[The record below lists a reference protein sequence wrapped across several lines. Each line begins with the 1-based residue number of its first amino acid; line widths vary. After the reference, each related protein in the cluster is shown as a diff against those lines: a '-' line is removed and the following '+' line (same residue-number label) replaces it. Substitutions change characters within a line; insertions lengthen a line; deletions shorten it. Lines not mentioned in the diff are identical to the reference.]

1 VTLANASPELRNRSL
16 AGTVRRVW
24 TAKPHDLAISE
35 ASGRSVDGLGLLY
48 RIDAWRDRLIE
59 AGVTA
64 GSTVGI
70 CLPRSIDQVAALF
83 ATHEIGAAYVPLDP
97 NYPLARREY
106 MVADLGVT
114 VLLGSQNPEAPE
126 FLGATWVDPPEWHG
140 VLRRPQSTPK
150 LHHAPSEY
158 ELAYVIYTS
167 GSTGKPKG
175 VRITHGNLNAFL
187 HEWDGLVPPEPAGVW
202 LGLTSLSFDPSVVEL
217 LWTLSRG
224 WSIVLAP
231 ERPAPGAIGQLIST
245 HKITHL
251 QVTPTRASMLL
262 SDKTDR
268 KSLALLQEMFV
279 GGEVLTATL
288 ARDLL
293 RNVGVLTNVY
303 GPTETTVWAF
313 AHRFTAASTLVDP
326 LPIGTPLQGVVA
338 RICPMPNENDAG
350 TARTVTAEHNT
361 SNEAMGSLSSGQ
373 KASES
378 SREGTI
384 GEIVLAGPDVSP
396 GYHSSPTG
404 AVLNSALSVSSTL
417 SSAMPST
424 MSSTLSDSD
433 GNVKEYRTGDLG
445 RIGPDGLWY
454 FHGRT
459 DTQIKI
465 SGNRIEPAEI
475 ESVLLAQPGV
485 ALAAVVARVLVS
497 GVPRLVAFVEPQPNS
512 VTPLDPVSLQSACR
526 TELPSIYV
534 PAVVVIDGNLP
545 KTPSGKVDRGA
556 LVVPAALADPGPID
570 EDADRLG
577 KLCKVWALIL
587 GRPVAPD
594 DDFFAFGGDS
604 LGAVAVM
611 AEVARVYGEQF
622 GLAVLITAPTPRMLL
637 AEIDRGQGYSETL
650 VALRTVAEPKRRLFI
665 VHGAGGNV
673 VNIVHVAKTLPD
685 DLDVYAFQAHGVA
698 TPDGIIDLTIETMAE
713 RYLNELRV
721 LQPNGPYLL
730 SGYSDGG
737 LVAWEMARR
746 LNGEGNLVRG
756 LLLIDSA
763 LPPTP
768 EMNNASTVEK
778 LGNIF
783 RNLRDRQRPGYVWL
797 RDAAKGHRMK
807 PTVSMVNASDLER
820 LPNLDVQA
828 EVERATDLY
837 TMCAL
842 TIDVALVR
850 AANTKPVVWV
860 DFRWKRYVRGRFSV
874 AIASGDHLGMVRPEN
889 AADLGNRITEA
900 LDFLGG

>member
-1 VTLANASPELRNRSL
+1 VTLANTSPELRNRSL
-16 AGTVRRVW
+16 AGQVRRVW

-48 RIDAWRDRLIE
+48 RIDAWRDRLLE
-59 AGVTA
+59 AGVAA
-64 GSTVGI
+64 GSIVGI

-106 MVADLGVT
+106 MVADLAVT
-114 VLLGSQNPEAPE
+114 VLLGSQNLEAPE
-126 FLGATWVDPPEWHG
+126 FPGATWIEPPGWHG

-150 LHHAPSEY
+150 LHHAPSDH

-187 HEWDGLVPPEPAGVW
+187 GEWDGLVPPEPAGVW

-268 KSLALLQEMFV
+268 KSLSLLQEMFV

-293 RNVGVLTNVY
+293 RNVGVLTNLY

-313 AHRFTAASTLVDP
+313 AHRFTAASVLVDP
-326 LPIGTPLQGVVA
+326 LPIGMPLRGVVA
-338 RICPMPNENDAG
+338 RICPMPGESDAG
-350 TARTVTAEHNT
+350 TARTVERDADTQD
-361 SNEAMGSLSSGQ
+361 SGSRGSALQ
-373 KASES
+373 ASES
-378 SREGTI
+378 NGEAI
-384 GEIVLAGPDVSP
+384 GEIVLSGPDVSP
-396 GYHSSPTG
+396 GYHSSATSTSASTPTPTS
-404 AVLNSALSVSSTL
+404 ALLNSDVLQ
-417 SSAMPST
+417 PST
-424 MSSTLSDSD
+424 MAMPQSND
-433 GNVKEYRTGDLG
+433 VEYRTGDLG
-445 RIGPDGLWY
+445 RIGADGLWY

-485 ALAAVVARVLVS
+485 ALAAVVARVLAS
-497 GVPRLVAFVEPQPNS
+497 GVPRLVAFIEPHPDS
-512 VTPLDPVSLQSACR
+512 VRPLDPLALQTACR
-526 TELPSIYV
+526 NELPSIYV
-534 PAVVVIDGNLP
+534 PAVIVIERNLP

-556 LVVPAALADPGPID
+556 LVVPTALADPGPID

-577 KLCKVWALIL
+577 KLCKVWSSIL

-637 AEIDRGQGYSETL
+637 SEIDRGQGYSETL
-650 VALRTVAEPKRRLFI
+650 VALRTVPEPKRRLFI

-698 TPDGIIDLTIETMAE
+698 TPDGIIDLTIEAMAE

-721 LQPNGPYLL
+721 LQPHGPYLL

-768 EMNNASTVEK
+768 EMNNASTAEK
-778 LGNIF
+778 FGNIL
-783 RNLRDRQRPGYVWL
+783 RNLRDRQRPSHVWF
-797 RDAAKGHRMK
+797 RDAVKGHRMK
-807 PTVSMVNASDLER
+807 QTMATVNASDLER
-820 LPNLDVQA
+820 LPNIDVQA

-860 DFRWKRYVRGRFSV
+860 DFRWKRFVRGRFSV
-874 AIASGDHLGMVRPEN
+874 AISSGDHLGMVRPQN

-900 LDFLGG
+900 LDFLAAGA

>member
-1 VTLANASPELRNRSL
+1 MTLANSSPELRNRSL
-16 AGTVRRVW
+16 AGQVRRVW
-24 TAKPHDLAISE
+24 TAKPHDLAIQE

-48 RIDAWRDRLIE
+48 RIDAWCDRLSE
-59 AGVTA
+59 AGVIA
-64 GSTVGI
+64 GSMVGN

-83 ATHEIGAAYVPLDP
+83 AIHEIGAAYVPLDP

-114 VLLGSQNPEAPE
+114 VLLGSKNRETQE
-126 FLGATWVDPPEWHG
+126 FEGALWIEPPGWHG
-140 VLRRPQSTPK
+140 VIRRPQSVPK
-150 LHHAPSEY
+150 LHHAPFDQ

-187 HEWDGLVPPEPAGVW
+187 SEWDDLVPPEPAGVW

-251 QVTPTRASMLL
+251 QITPTRASMLL
-262 SDKTDR
+262 SDTTDR
-268 KSLALLQEMFV
+268 NGLALLKELFV

-293 RNVGVLTNVY
+293 RKVPILTNLY

-313 AHRFTAASTLVDP
+313 AHRFTAGSELIDP
-326 LPIGTPLQGVVA
+326 LPIGRPLRGVIA
-338 RICPMPNENDAG
+338 RIDPINDVDDVNVAG
-350 TARTVTAEHNT
+350 VKVVVVDVDVDDIDDVNDVNALDAN
-361 SNEAMGSLSSGQ
+361 NSSG
-373 KASES
+373 S
-378 SREGTI
+378 SGSI

-396 GYHSSPTG
+396 GYHCCSLAKQKTRVNQSCG
-404 AVLNSALSVSSTL
+404 S
-417 SSAMPST
+417 
-424 MSSTLSDSD
+424 
-433 GNVKEYRTGDLG
+433 EYRTGDLA
-445 RIGPDGLWY
+445 RIGDDGCWY
-454 FHGRT
+454 FHGRS

-485 ALAAVVARVLVS
+485 ALAAVVARVLAS
-497 GVPRLVAFVEPQPNS
+497 GVPRLVAFVEPRADWTS
-512 VTPLDPVSLQSACR
+512 PLDPMQLQTACR
-526 TELPSIYV
+526 AELPSTYV
-534 PAVVVIDGNLP
+534 PAVIAIDSSLP

-556 LVVPAALADPGPID
+556 LKVPASLADPGPID

-577 KLCKVWALIL
+577 KLCRVWSSIL
-587 GRPVAPD
+587 GRTVAPD

-611 AEVARVYGEQF
+611 AEVARIYGEQF
-622 GLAVLITAPTPRMLL
+622 GLALLITAPTPRKLL
-637 AEIDRGQGYSETL
+637 VEIDRGQKHSETL
-650 VALRTVAEPKRRLFI
+650 VALRTAENPSESPNRRLFI

-673 VNIVHVAKTLPD
+673 VNLVHMAKQLPG

-698 TPDGIIDLTIETMAE
+698 SPDGTIDLTIEAMAE
-713 RYLNELRV
+713 RYLKELRV

-730 SGYSDGG
+730 GGYSDGG

-746 LNGEGNLVRG
+746 LIGEGSLVRG

-768 EMNNASTVEK
+768 DMINASTAEK
-778 LGNIF
+778 LLNIL
-783 RNLRDRQRPGYVWL
+783 RNMRDRQRPGLVWV
-797 RDAAKGHRMK
+797 RDAITGHRM
-807 PTVSMVNASDLER
+807 TNTISTANASDLDR
-820 LPNLDVQA
+820 LPNVDVQV

-837 TMCAL
+837 KMCAL

-850 AANTKPVVWV
+850 AAHTKPVVWV
-860 DFRWKRYVRGRFSV
+860 DLRWKQYARGRFSV
-874 AIASGDHLGMVRPEN
+874 IVSSGDHLAMVRPQNAEN
-889 AADLGNRITEA
+889 LGSHVSDA
-900 LDFLGG
+900 LALFG

>member
-1 VTLANASPELRNRSL
+1 VNLATSSPELRNRSM
-16 AGTVRRVW
+16 AGQVRRVW
-24 TAKPHDLAISE
+24 TAKPHDLAIQE

-48 RIDAWRDRLIE
+48 RIDAWHDRLSE
-59 AGVTA
+59 AGITA
-64 GSTVGI
+64 GSMVGI

-83 ATHEIGAAYVPLDP
+83 AVHEIGAAYVPLDP

-106 MVADLGVT
+106 MVADLGVK
-114 VLLGSQNPEAPE
+114 VLLGGQNLDAQE
-126 FLGATWVDPPEWHG
+126 FVGARWIDPPGWQG
-140 VLRRPQSTPK
+140 VVRRPQSPPK
-150 LHHAPSEY
+150 LHHVPADH

-175 VRITHGNLNAFL
+175 VQITHGNLNAFL
-187 HEWDGLVPPEPAGVW
+187 SEWDGLVSPEPAGVW

-231 ERPAPGAIGQLIST
+231 ERPAPGAIGQLISAYG
-245 HKITHL
+245 ITHL

-268 KSLALLQEMFV
+268 NSLVSLKEMFV

-293 RNVGVLTNVY
+293 RKVPVLTNLY

-313 AHRFTAASTLVDP
+313 AHRFTAASELVDP
-326 LPIGTPLQGVVA
+326 LPIGLPLRGVVA
-338 RICPMPNENDAG
+338 RLDPIGVVDCVDPKSTRNTNG
-350 TARTVTAEHNT
+350 TAGDQHKPGLTGLTGVTGAT
-361 SNEAMGSLSSGQ
+361 
-373 KASES
+373 
-378 SREGTI
+378 

-396 GYHSSPTG
+396 GYHR
-404 AVLNSALSVSSTL
+404 SSTADPAGSIDPAGL
-417 SSAMPST
+417 AKPCNT
-424 MSSTLSDSD
+424 
-433 GNVKEYRTGDLG
+433 EYRTGDLAQ
-445 RIGPDGLWY
+445 IGADGNWY
-454 FHGRT
+454 FHGRA

-485 ALAAVVARVLVS
+485 ALAAVVVRVLAS
-497 GVPRLVAFVEPQPNS
+497 GVPRLVAFVEPKPDGNK
-512 VTPLDPVSLQSACR
+512 PLDASALQAACR
-526 TELPSIYV
+526 AELPTMYV
-534 PAVVVIDGNLP
+534 PAVIAIEKSLP

-556 LVVPAALADPGPID
+556 LVVPSSLADPGPID
-570 EDADRLG
+570 EDADRVG
-577 KLCKVWALIL
+577 KLCKVWSSIL
-587 GRPVAPD
+587 GRTVGPD

-611 AEVARVYGEQF
+611 AEVSRIYGEQF
-622 GLAVLITAPTPRMLL
+622 GLAVLITAPTPRLLL

-650 VALRTVAEPKRRLFI
+650 VALRTVEQPTRRLFI

-673 VNIVHVAKTLPD
+673 VNMVHMAKQLPD

-698 TPDGIIDLTIETMAE
+698 TPDGAIDLTIEAMAE

-721 LQPNGPYLL
+721 LQPKGPYLL
-730 SGYSDGG
+730 GGYSDGG
-737 LVAWEMARR
+737 IVAWEMARR

-768 EMNNASTVEK
+768 EMNNATNLEK
-778 LGNIF
+778 VANIF
-783 RNLRDRQRPGYVWL
+783 RNVRDRQRPSWVWV
-797 RDAAKGHRMK
+797 RDA
-807 PTVSMVNASDLER
+807 VSAQRTTPPVSTANASDLER
-820 LPNLDVQA
+820 LPNIDVQA
-828 EVERATDLY
+828 EVEHASDLY
-837 TMCAL
+837 KMRAL

-850 AANTKPVVWV
+850 AAHTKPVVWV

-874 AIASGDHLGMVRPEN
+874 ATSSGDHLAMVRPQNAEN
-889 AADLGNRITEA
+889 LGAHVKDA
-900 LDFLGG
+900 LAFLG

>member
-1 VTLANASPELRNRSL
+1 VTLANTSPDLRNRSL
-16 AGTVRRVW
+16 AGQVRRVW
-24 TAKPHDLAISE
+24 TAKPHDLAIQE

-48 RIDAWRDRLIE
+48 RIDAWHDRLGE

-64 GSTVGI
+64 GSIVGN

-83 ATHEIGAAYVPLDP
+83 ALHEIGAAYVPLDP

-106 MVADLGVT
+106 MVADLGVN
-114 VLLGSQNPEAPE
+114 VLLGGQNPETQE
-126 FLGATWVDPPEWHG
+126 FQGVRWIEPPGWHG
-140 VLRRPQSTPK
+140 VLRRPQHRQSVHSP
-150 LHHAPSEY
+150 LDH

-175 VRITHGNLNAFL
+175 VKITHGNLNAFL
-187 HEWDGLVPPEPAGVW
+187 SEWDGLVSPEPNGVW
-202 LGLTSLSFDPSVVEL
+202 LGVTSLSFDPSVVEL

-245 HKITHL
+245 HNITHL

-268 KSLALLQEMFV
+268 NSLALLREMFV

-293 RNVGVLTNVY
+293 RKVPVLTNLY

-313 AHRFTAASTLVDP
+313 AHRFTAASELVDP
-326 LPIGTPLQGVVA
+326 LPIGLPLPGVRA
-338 RICPMPNENDAG
+338 RIEPVVHSEPIGSVKAFGSEDSKQPAQISEP
-350 TARTVTAEHNT
+350 TADCGV
-361 SNEAMGSLSSGQ
+361 
-373 KASES
+373 
-378 SREGTI
+378 I
-384 GEIVLAGPDVSP
+384 GEIVLAGLDVSP
-396 GYHSSPTG
+396 GYHGSPAG
-404 AVLNSALSVSSTL
+404 DASCSTQQ
-417 SSAMPST
+417 AA
-424 MSSTLSDSD
+424 
-433 GNVKEYRTGDLG
+433 NEYRTGDLAC
-445 RIGPDGLWY
+445 IGKDGLWY
-454 FHGRT
+454 FHGRN

-465 SGNRIEPAEI
+465 SGYRIEPAEV

-485 ALAAVVARVLVS
+485 ALAAVVARVLGG
-497 GVPRLVAFVEPQPNS
+497 GVPRLVAFVEPRPDWI
-512 VTPLDPVSLQSACR
+512 TPLDPLALQSACR
-526 TELPSIYV
+526 AELPSVYV
-534 PAVVVIDGNLP
+534 PSLIAVENSLP

-556 LVVPAALADPGPID
+556 LVVPSSLADPGPID
-570 EDADRLG
+570 EEADRVG
-577 KLCKVWALIL
+577 KLCKVWSSVL
-587 GRPVAPD
+587 GRKVGPD

-611 AEVARVYGEQF
+611 AEVSRIYGEQF
-622 GLAVLITAPTPRMLL
+622 GLAVLINASTPRKLL
-637 AEIDRGQGYSETL
+637 AEIDRGQGHSETL
-650 VALRTVAEPKRRLFI
+650 VALRTVEEPSRRLFV

-673 VNIVHVAKTLPD
+673 VNMVHMAKQLPP

-698 TPDGIIDLTIETMAE
+698 TPDGTIDLTIEAMAE
-713 RYLNELRV
+713 RYLNELRA

-746 LNGEGNLVRG
+746 LNHEGNLVRG

-768 EMNNASTVEK
+768 EMNNASTAEK
-778 LGNIF
+778 LINIL
-783 RNLRDRQRPGYVWL
+783 RNFRDRQRPVSVWL
-797 RDAAKGHRMK
+797 RNAAKGHRTHNLV
-807 PTVSMVNASDLER
+807 PVVNASDLER
-820 LPNLDVQA
+820 LPNIDVQA

-850 AANTKPVVWV
+850 AAHTKPVVWV

-874 AIASGDHLGMVRPEN
+874 ATSSGDHLGMVRPQN
-889 AADLGNRITEA
+889 AEDLGIHVSQA
-900 LDFLGG
+900 LEFLGWRSDRE